1 MCKTIRLNP
10 PTLKTNDWKK
20 LTNILLKNAEITE
33 PAEGTSTKD
42 LLRKLFRRLLFK
54 QNTKRQDR

>member
-1 MCKTIRLNP
+1 MWKQLRLNP

-20 LTNILLKNAEITE
+20 LTNILLTNAEITE

-42 LLRKLFRRLLFK
+42 ILKTIRRLLCK
-54 QNTKRQDR
+54 